1 MIFTEARDA
10 SCVLKTILRTLTE
23 SERTMKTTL
32 KLATIGLLASAAALF
47 AAAPQDKAAL
57 KGTIK
62 IDGSSTVFPIT
73 EAVSEEFRKE
83 SPKVRA
89 TVGVSGT
96 GGGFKRFA
104 AGEID
109 IADASR
115 PIKKAEAEAATKAG
129 IEYIELPVA
138 FDGLTIVVN
147 KKNSWCN
154 ALTIAQIKK
163 IYTATEPAKT
173 WKDLDANWPA
183 KPIKVYSPG
192 TDSGT
197 FDYFKEVTV
206 GKDGAIRSD
215 ISVSEDD
222 NVLVRG
228 VEGDE
233 GSIGFFGCAYYFE
246 NKDELKAVAVDG
258 GKGPVAV
265 SVESVE
271 NGSYA
276 PFSRPLFIYVN
287 KKSAERPEVAA
298 FVEFYLKKASALVS
312 EVGYVKIPDVV
323 SGKVAANWQK
333 RRTGTQFT
341 KPNGDSVT
349 GSLANVYE

>member
-1 MIFTEARDA
+1 
-10 SCVLKTILRTLTE
+10 
-23 SERTMKTTL
+23 MKITL
-32 KLATIGLLASAAALF
+32 KLATIGLLASAAALM
-47 AAAPQDKAAL
+47 AAGTDAVGTQDKANL
-57 KGTIK
+57 KGAIK

-73 EAVSEEFRKE
+73 EAVAEEFRKE
-83 SPKVRA
+83 APKVRP

-109 IADASR
+109 ISDASR
-115 PIKKAEAEAATKAG
+115 PIKKAESEAAGKAG
-129 IEYIELPVA
+129 VEYVELPVA

-154 ALTIAQIKK
+154 ALTVEQIKK
-163 IYTATEPAKT
+163 AYNAAEPAKT
-173 WKDLDANWPA
+173 WKDLDPTWPA

-246 NKDELKAVAVDG
+246 NKDQLKAVPVDG

-265 SVESVE
+265 SIESVE
-271 NGSYA
+271 NGTYA

-298 FVEFYLKKASALVS
+298 FVDFYLKNAPTLAA
-312 EVGYVKIPDVV
+312 EVGYVKLPETVLA
-323 SGKVAANWQK
+323 KVAANWQK

>member
-1 MIFTEARDA
+1 
-10 SCVLKTILRTLTE
+10 
-23 SERTMKTTL
+23 MKTTL
-32 KLATIGLLASAAALF
+32 KLATIGLLASAAALL
-47 AAAPQDKAAL
+47 AAGSQDKATL

-73 EAVSEEFRKE
+73 EAVAEEFRKE

-115 PIKKAEAEAATKAG
+115 PIKKAESEAASKAG
-129 IEYIELPVA
+129 VEYIELPVA

-147 KKNSWCN
+147 KKNTWCN
-154 ALTIAQIKK
+154 SLTVDQVKK
-163 IYTATEPAKT
+163 IYTAAEPAKT

-233 GSIGFFGCAYYFE
+233 GSVGFFGCAYYFE
-246 NKDELKAVAVDG
+246 NKDQLKAVAIDG

-265 SVESVE
+265 SVEAVE
-271 NGSYA
+271 NGTYA

-287 KKSAERPEVAA
+287 KKSADRPEVAA
-298 FVEFYLKKASALVS
+298 FIQFYLSEAAELAG
-312 EVGYVKIPDVV
+312 EVGYVKLPGTIYA
-323 SGKVAANWQK
+323 KVTANWEK

>member
-1 MIFTEARDA
+1 
-10 SCVLKTILRTLTE
+10 
-23 SERTMKTTL
+23 MKTTL

-115 PIKKAEAEAATKAG
+115 PIKKAESEAASKAG
-129 IEYIELPVA
+129 VEYIELPVA

-147 KKNSWCN
+147 KKNTWCN
-154 ALTIAQIKK
+154 SLTVEQVKK
-163 IYTATEPAKT
+163 IYSAASPVKT
-173 WKDLDANWPA
+173 WQELDPSWPA

-206 GKDGAIRSD
+206 GKDGTIRGD
-215 ISVSEDD
+215 MSVSEDD

-228 VEGDE
+228 IEGNRNA
-233 GSIGFFGCAYYFE
+233 IGFFGYAYFQE
-246 NKDELKAVAVDG
+246 NKEKLRAVAVVNP
-258 GKGPVAV
+258 KTKAAV
-265 SVESVE
+265 LPSHDTVVD
-271 NGSYA
+271 GSYA
-276 PFSRPLFIYVN
+276 PFSRPLFIYFN
-287 KKSAERPEVAA
+287 RASLDKPAVAA
-298 FVEFYLKKASALVS
+298 FASFCLEQGAKLS
-312 EVGYVKIPDVV
+312 EEVGYVKLP
-323 SGKVAANWQK
+323 AAVYDRAKANLAA
-333 RRTGTQFT
+333 RRTGSQMIDDKGKERHGALTDLY
-341 KPNGDSVT
+341 K
-349 GSLANVYE
+349 

>member
-1 MIFTEARDA
+1 
-10 SCVLKTILRTLTE
+10 
-23 SERTMKTTL
+23 MKTTL
-32 KLATIGLLASAAALF
+32 KLATIGLLASAAALL
-47 AAAPQDKAAL
+47 AAGSQDKATL

-73 EAVSEEFRKE
+73 EAVAEEFRKE

-115 PIKKAEAEAATKAG
+115 PIKKAESEAASKAG
-129 IEYIELPVA
+129 VEYIELPVA

-147 KKNSWCN
+147 KKNTWCN
-154 ALTIAQIKK
+154 SLTVDQVKK
-163 IYTATEPAKT
+163 IYTAAEPAKT

-233 GSIGFFGCAYYFE
+233 GAVGFFGCAYYFE
-246 NKDELKAVAVDG
+246 NKDQLKAVAIDG

-265 SVESVE
+265 SVEAVE
-271 NGSYA
+271 NGTYA

-287 KKSAERPEVAA
+287 KKSADRPEVAA
-298 FVEFYLKKASALVS
+298 FIQFYLSEAAELAG
-312 EVGYVKIPDVV
+312 EVGYVKLPGTIYA
-323 SGKVAANWQK
+323 KVTANWEK

>member
-1 MIFTEARDA
+1 
-10 SCVLKTILRTLTE
+10 
-23 SERTMKTTL
+23 MKTTL
-32 KLATIGLLASAAALF
+32 KLATIGLLASAAALL
-47 AAAPQDKAAL
+47 AAGSQDKATL

-73 EAVSEEFRKE
+73 EAVAEEFRKE

-115 PIKKAEAEAATKAG
+115 PIKKAESEAASKAG
-129 IEYIELPVA
+129 VEYIELPVA

-147 KKNSWCN
+147 KKNTWCN
-154 ALTIAQIKK
+154 SLTVDQVKK
-163 IYTATEPAKT
+163 IYTAAEPAKT

-233 GSIGFFGCAYYFE
+233 GSVGFFGCAYYFE
-246 NKDELKAVAVDG
+246 NKDQLKAVAIDG

-265 SVESVE
+265 SVEAVE
-271 NGSYA
+271 NGTYA

-287 KKSAERPEVAA
+287 KKSADRPEVAA
-298 FVEFYLKKASALVS
+298 FIQFYLSEAAELAG
-312 EVGYVKIPDVV
+312 EVGYVKLPGTIYA
-323 SGKVAANWQK
+323 KVTANWVK